1 MIKRAIGV
9 RRGWRCAIN
18 NSSYESQNDV

>member
-1 MIKRAIGV
+1 MFKRAIGV

-18 NSSYESQNDV
+18 NSPYECHNDV